1 MLLQTANIL
10 LGRDGKAKV
19 ADVGLAKIL
28 TREHTQVSMDGT
40 FEWSAPEVGF
50 WVRVEGLGFWGQA
63 RGRDRTSPCSVGKVA
78 VVSRPVRRPRT
89 APVPGAHTG
98 GRGRGRGRLGRVVIP
113 VLVLRSPPV
122 RYLWTIGWSAP
133 QR

>member
-40 FEWSAPEVGF
+40 FDWSAPEVGF
-50 WVRVEGLGFWGQA
+50 RVEG
-63 RGRDRTSPCSVGKVA
+63 
-78 VVSRPVRRPRT
+78 
-89 APVPGAHTG
+89 
-98 GRGRGRGRLGRVVIP
+98 
-113 VLVLRSPPV
+113 
-122 RYLWTIGWSAP
+122 
-133 QR
+133 

>member
-40 FEWSAPEVGF
+40 FDWSAPEVGDELGNIKSGQGGSGLNLCQGE
-50 WVRVEGLGFWGQA
+50 VLGEGPRVVNLPWSSDQSQPDVQ
-63 RGRDRTSPCSVGKVA
+63 GRNL
-78 VVSRPVRRPRT
+78 
-89 APVPGAHTG
+89 
-98 GRGRGRGRLGRVVIP
+98 RLERAQGRV
-113 VLVLRSPPV
+113 
-122 RYLWTIGWSAP
+122 
-133 QR
+133 